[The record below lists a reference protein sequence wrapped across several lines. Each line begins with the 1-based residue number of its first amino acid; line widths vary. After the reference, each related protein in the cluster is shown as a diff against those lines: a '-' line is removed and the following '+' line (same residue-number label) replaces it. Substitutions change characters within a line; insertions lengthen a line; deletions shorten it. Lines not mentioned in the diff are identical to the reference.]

1 MSAAIHQ
8 LAEAVEQSVPLL
20 DPRDPFAIANNYVES
35 RASHQSGY
43 GRLVF
48 WRGSFWTHRGSAY
61 QEEDAD
67 GLKSDLWR
75 WMASARKPNPE
86 GEASSF
92 KPNKAIVENVCE
104 ALKAVCI
111 MPNGTLPPVWIDE
124 APGLPP
130 AGDLLPVANGVL
142 DLGNL
147 RLLPP
152 DPNLFAVTASP
163 VSLEPGTGEPVEFL
177 TFLRSVWPDDPEATS
192 TLQEWFGYCLTADTR
207 QQKILLIIGPP
218 RSGKGTLQ
226 RVLTALLGQDNV
238 ASPMLSSFA
247 NNFGLQPLIG
257 KSVAIVSDARLG
269 GRSDQHA
276 IVERLLS
283 ISGEDSLTIDRKY
296 RPAWT
301 GKLSTRLILM
311 SNEMPRLSDASNA
324 ITNRYVV
331 LPMRKTFLGCEDH
344 GLLDRLMRELPSIL
358 EWSLVGLV
366 RLRERGR
373 FVQPRSGQEMI
384 DDLMELASPV
394 QAFVNEWCELGPDLD
409 DAKEQIYRSFD
420 LWAQG
425 NGYRH
430 MTKETFGRDLRAQLP
445 GLGTSKPRT
454 SDGKREQRYTGIAL
468 RPGAPGVFG
477 PAPGHLGSSPNA
489 A

>member
-1 MSAAIHQ
+1 VSVLIHR
-8 LAEAVEQSVPLL
+8 LADKVEQSVALL
-20 DPRDPFAIANNYVES
+20 DPKDPFAIANNYAEA
-35 RASHQSGY
+35 RASQQSGY

-61 QEEDAD
+61 QEEDVD

-75 WMASARKPNPE
+75 WMASAKKPSQE
-86 GEASSF
+86 GGALSF
-92 KPNKAIVENVCE
+92 KPNKTIVDNVSE
-104 ALKAVCI
+104 ALKAVC
-111 MPNGTLPPVWIDE
+111 TLSNDIAPPAWIEE
-124 APGLPP
+124 AVNLPP
-130 AGDLLPVANGVL
+130 AGDLLPVANGAL
-142 DLGNL
+142 DLRNL
-147 RLLPP
+147 SLLPP
-152 DPNLFAVTASP
+152 DPNLFALTASP
-163 VSLEPGTGEPVEFL
+163 VSYEPGAGEPVEFL
-177 TFLRSVWPDDPEATS
+177 KFLRSVWPDDPEATS

-226 RVLTALLGQDNV
+226 RVLTALLGQGNV
-238 ASPMLSSFA
+238 ASPMLGSFA

-324 ITNRYVV
+324 ITNRYIV

-344 GLLDRLMRELPSIL
+344 GLLDRLMRELPAIL
-358 EWSLVGLV
+358 EWSLAGLA

-373 FVQPRSGQEMI
+373 FMQPRSGQAMI
-384 DDLMELASPV
+384 DELMELASPV
-394 QAFVNEWCELGPDLD
+394 QAFVNEWCELGPEREV
-409 DAKEQIYRSFD
+409 AKADIFRSYST
-420 LWAQG
+420 WAAA
-425 NGYRH
+425 NGH
-430 MTKETFGRDLRAQLP
+430 HSPTKGTFGRDLRAQLP
-445 GLGTSKPRT
+445 GLENKKARMP
-454 SDGKREQRYTGIAL
+454 DGRREQRYVGIAL
-468 RPGAPGVFG
+468 REGAPGLLG
-477 PAPGHLGSSPNA
+477 PSPVHHWSSSNA
-489 A
+489 T